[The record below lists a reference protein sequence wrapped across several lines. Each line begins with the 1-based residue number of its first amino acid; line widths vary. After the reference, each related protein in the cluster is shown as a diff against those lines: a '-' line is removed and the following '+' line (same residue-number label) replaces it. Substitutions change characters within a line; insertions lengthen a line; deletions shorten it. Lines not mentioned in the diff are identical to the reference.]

1 MACRILNLSIQ
12 PKPYQQNKI
21 MAEAVSD
28 PRRREVSQGLIS
40 QTLTNT
46 AKLIQWLLL
55 ALLFSI
61 LSEWIGM
68 VYWWPEEGMQ
78 HSRQMLQDE
87 ISYLSVDFRRSIVTS
102 SPAAFAKGMADNTY
116 TVLFEYTRVVD
127 FIAWLST
134 PPSPNE
140 TGLRSRLHS
149 ILRPFAEFLIAA
161 IQVTELFS
169 VRLAILT
176 LATPVFLLFSLVAL
190 VDGFV
195 KRDLRRWGGGRES
208 SFVYHWA
215 KRSAMPLLIFC
226 WVIYLALPF
235 SLHPT
240 FIVLPFAALFALSV
254 AVTAS
259 TFKKYL

>member
-1 MACRILNLSIQ
+1 
-12 PKPYQQNKI
+12 
-21 MAEAVSD
+21 MAETVAD
-28 PRRREVSQGLIS
+28 PRHREVRQGLLS
-40 QTLTNT
+40 KSVTTL
-46 AKLIQWLLL
+46 AQGVQWLLL

-61 LSEWIGM
+61 LTEWAGM
-68 VYWWPEEGMQ
+68 LWWWPEEGLQ
-78 HSRQMLQDE
+78 HSRSMLEAE
-87 ISYLSVDFRRSIVTS
+87 IDYLVSDFRKSVLTS
-102 SPAAFAKGMADNTY
+102 SPAEFAKTVADKTY
-116 TVLFEYTRVVD
+116 TVLFELTGLVD
-127 FIAWLST
+127 LIAWLSA
-134 PPSPNE
+134 PPAPDE
-140 TGLRSRLHS
+140 GGVKFWIHALFKP
-149 ILRPFAEFLIAA
+149 IAEFVIAA
-161 IQVTELFS
+161 MQVTQVFS

-176 LATPVFLLFSLVAL
+176 LATPVFVLFSLVAL

-215 KRSAMPLLIFC
+215 KRSALPLLVLS

-240 FIVLPFAALFALSV
+240 FIVLPFAVLFALSV